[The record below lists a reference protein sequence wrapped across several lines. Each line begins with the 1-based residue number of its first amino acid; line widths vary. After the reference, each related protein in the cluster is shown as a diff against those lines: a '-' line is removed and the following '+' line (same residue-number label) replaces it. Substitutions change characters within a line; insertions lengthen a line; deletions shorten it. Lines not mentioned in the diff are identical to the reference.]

1 MIAAA
6 APSASEAPTKPR
18 KNGEEAR
25 NECMGINRVSRLD
38 RKYGHTVQ
46 HLFSILAPHLL
57 PPVAA
62 AFRGSRRAA
71 PPVLF
76 RRSLVDAHIKYF
88 SCTPRRSPFHFS
100 ALKNMSDAAKLTP
113 MMQQYFEAK
122 RGLGKDTLLLFRLG
136 DFFEMFFEDA
146 VIASKILGLTLT
158 KRQDHAMAG
167 LPSVSLD
174 NHVTKLLAAGKK
186 VAICDQAE
194 PAKAGKLVRREIT
207 RILSPGTT
215 LAANQLDAARNHY
228 LCALAHDKT
237 GLHAAWLDL
246 STGEFRVATDPQIAN
261 LLPVLTAL
269 DPAEVLI
276 IENERERW
284 ATAPH
289 DQTSVH
295 ALHAFAT
302 ARLVTELPGYHFDT
316 TTGAKTVMDTLG
328 VLNLQGFGLAHTHAA
343 LGPAG
348 ALVYYATENLRTKP
362 ENLRGLQE
370 YRSAR
375 TLLLDPATLRNLEI
389 FSSSRGARDGS
400 LLSAINRT
408 ATAAGARLLERW
420 LAAPTLDLAEIHR
433 RQSLVGELLAS
444 PSRLTS
450 LRELLGSVRDIPR
463 ILGRLQNR
471 LRNPRELGGIR
482 DTLAQIPTL
491 HAELAA
497 ISASSSP
504 SSGSQPSTS
513 GSQLSA
519 LSSQLQELP
528 ALRQLLASALA
539 DELPNDLADGNY
551 LRAGYDARLDE
562 LRALTSGN
570 KTWLSDLERAEQE
583 RTGIRS
589 LKVRFT
595 NNFGYYIEITKANLH
610 LVPADYIRRQTTV
623 GGERYV
629 TESLKQKEKEIF
641 HAEENAAARELELFN
656 ALVAT
661 VVADSAALAATADAL
676 AELDVLAG
684 WALLAREWEYC
695 RPVLDEGDVLEIVE
709 GRHPVVEQML
719 RSPDTAAPRGASAG
733 FVPNDTLLACD
744 DAQLALLT
752 GPNMAGKST
761 YIRQI
766 ALITLLAHVG
776 CWVPAKSCRI
786 GLVDRI
792 FSRVGASDD
801 LARGNSTF
809 MVEMNETANI
819 LNNATDRSLI
829 ILDEIGRGTST
840 YDGLSIAWAVVEHL
854 HRDPA
859 RGPRTLFATHYQELT
874 QLSKHLPRL
883 RNFSVA
889 VKEWNDDIVFVRRVI
904 PGAADRSYG
913 IQVARLAG
921 LPLSVI
927 DRAKTILA
935 KLESDDTA
943 VTLPAPPTAKPKK
956 KISVTPPDDSQMNL
970 L

>member
-1 MIAAA
+1 
-6 APSASEAPTKPR
+6 
-18 KNGEEAR
+18 
-25 NECMGINRVSRLD
+25 
-38 RKYGHTVQ
+38 
-46 HLFSILAPHLL
+46 
-57 PPVAA
+57 
-62 AFRGSRRAA
+62 
-71 PPVLF
+71 
-76 RRSLVDAHIKYF
+76 
-88 SCTPRRSPFHFS
+88 
-100 ALKNMSDAAKLTP
+100 MSDAKLTP
-113 MMQQYFEAK
+113 MMQQYFEVK
-122 RGLGKDTLLLFRLG
+122 RGLPRDTLLLFRLG
-136 DFFEMFFEDA
+136 DFFEMFFDDA
-146 VIASKILGLTLT
+146 VTASKLLGLTLT
-158 KRQDHAMAG
+158 KRQEHPMAG
-167 LPSVSLD
+167 IPAHACDNYVS
-174 NHVTKLLAAGKK
+174 KLLAAGKK

-194 PAKAGKLVRREIT
+194 PAKAGKLVRRQLT

-215 LAANQLDAARNHY
+215 LAANQLDAIRNHY
-228 LCALAHDKT
+228 LAAIAVDKH

-246 STGEFRVATDPQIAN
+246 STGEFKVATDAHIAN

-269 DPAEVLI
+269 DPAELLI
-276 IENERERW
+276 VENERERW
-284 ATAPH
+284 TSAPH
-289 DQTSVH
+289 EQIELH
-295 ALHAFAT
+295 ALQAFGST
-302 ARLVTELPGYHFDT
+302 RLVSELPGYHFDSA
-316 TTGAKTVMDTLG
+316 TGAKTVMDTLG
-328 VLNLQGFGLAHTHAA
+328 VLNLQGFGLAHSHPG

-348 ALVYYATENLRTKP
+348 ALVYYATENLCAKP

-370 YRSAR
+370 YRSTN

-389 FSSSRGARDGS
+389 FASVRGGRDGS
-400 LLSAINRT
+400 LLNAICRT
-408 ATAAGARLLERW
+408 ATPAGARLLERW
-420 LAAPTLDLAEIHR
+420 LAAPVLDLADIRRRQAIVGELRAEAMRLAEIH
-433 RQSLVGELLAS
+433 
-444 PSRLTS
+444 
-450 LRELLGSVRDIPR
+450 ELLGQVRDIPR

-482 DTLAQIPTL
+482 DTLAQIPGIKAALAGFEAGRQVATLGAQLAELPKL
-491 HAELAA
+491 HA
-497 ISASSSP
+497 
-504 SSGSQPSTS
+504 
-513 GSQLSA
+513 
-519 LSSQLQELP
+519 
-528 ALRQLLASALA
+528 LLASALA
-539 DELPNDLADGNY
+539 DELPNDLSDGNY
-551 LRAGYDARLDE
+551 IRAGYDAELDRL
-562 LRALTSGN
+562 RSLTTDN

-629 TESLKQKEKEIF
+629 TEALKQKEKEIF
-641 HAEENAAARELELFN
+641 HAEENALARELELFN
-656 ALVAT
+656 QLVAA
-661 VVADSAALAATADAL
+661 VLDESVALAQTADAL

-684 WALLAREWEYC
+684 WALLAREWDYC
-695 RPVLDEGDVLEIVE
+695 QPTLDDGEVLEIVE

-719 RSPDTAAPRGASAG
+719 RSTDMSLARGSTAA

-744 DAQLALLT
+744 DAQIALIT

-761 YIRQI
+761 YIRQV
-766 ALITLLAHVG
+766 ALITLMAQIG

-854 HRDPA
+854 HRAPE

-874 QLSKHLPRL
+874 QLEKHLTRL

-889 VKEWNDDIVFVRRVI
+889 VKEWNDEIVFVRRVI
-904 PGAADRSYG
+904 SGAADRSYG

-921 LPLSVI
+921 LPLTVI
-927 DRAKTILA
+927 DRAKSILA
-935 KLESDDTA
+935 KLESDDTT
-943 VTLPAPPTAKPKK
+943 VSLPAPQARPKK
-956 KISVTPPDDSQMNL
+956 KITVAPADDSQMKL

>member
-1 MIAAA
+1 M
-6 APSASEAPTKPR
+6 SHR
-18 KNGEEAR
+18 
-25 NECMGINRVSRLD
+25 M
-38 RKYGHTVQ
+38 
-46 HLFSILAPHLL
+46 
-57 PPVAA
+57 PPPA
-62 AFRGSRRAA
+62 
-71 PPVLF
+71 
-76 RRSLVDAHIKYF
+76 DKQ
-88 SCTPRRSPFHFS
+88 
-100 ALKNMSDAAKLTP
+100 TP
-113 MMQQYFEAK
+113 MMQQYFEVK
-122 RGLGKDTLLLFRLG
+122 RGLPRDTLLLFRLG
-136 DFFEMFFEDA
+136 DFFELFFDDA
-146 VIASKILGLTLT
+146 LVGSRLLGLTLT
-158 KRQDHAMAG
+158 KRQDHPMCG
-167 LPSVSLD
+167 LPAQALD
-174 NHVTKLLAAGKK
+174 NYVNKLLAAGKK

-194 PAKAGKLVRREIT
+194 TAQPGRLVRRQLT

-215 LAANQLDAARNHY
+215 LAASQLDAARNRY
-228 LCALAHDKT
+228 LCALALDKA

-246 STGEFRVATDPQIAN
+246 STGEFRVATDAHIAN

-269 DPAEVLI
+269 DPAELLI
-276 IENERERW
+276 IEGERERW
-284 ATAPH
+284 QSAPH
-289 DQTSVH
+289 EQIEVH
-295 ALHAFAT
+295 ALHAFASS
-302 ARLVTELPGYHFDT
+302 RLATELSGYHFET
-316 TTGAKTVMDTLG
+316 GTGAKTVIDTLG
-328 VLNLQGFGLAHTHAA
+328 VLNLQGFGLAHSHPA

-348 ALVYYATENLRTKP
+348 ALVYYATENLCAKP

-370 YRSAR
+370 YRSTR

-389 FSSSRGARDGS
+389 FTSARGNRDGT
-400 LLSAINRT
+400 LLWAINRT

-420 LAAPTLDLAEIHR
+420 LAAPTLDLAELNR
-433 RQSLVGELLAS
+433 RQAIVGELLAQ
-444 PSRLTS
+444 PTRLTA
-450 LRELLGSVRDIPR
+450 LREALAQVRDIPR

-482 DTLAQIPTL
+482 DTLTQLPAL
-491 HAELAA
+491 RAELAGFTA
-497 ISASSSP
+497 AR
-504 SSGSQPSTS
+504 
-513 GSQLSA
+513 QLPV
-519 LSSQLQELP
+519 LSSQLHELP
-528 ALRQLLASALA
+528 ALHQLLASALA
-539 DELPNDLADGNY
+539 DNLPNDLAEGNFI
-551 LRAGYDARLDE
+551 RADHDVRLDE

-583 RTGIRS
+583 RTSIRS

-629 TESLKQKEKEIF
+629 TDSLKQKEKEIL
-641 HAEENAAARELELFN
+641 HAEENALAREQELF
-656 ALVAT
+656 AVLVAA
-661 VVADSAALAATADAL
+661 VLDDSIALAQTADAL

-684 WALLAREWEYC
+684 WAVLAREWDYH
-695 RPVLDEGDVLEIVE
+695 RPTLDDGDVVEIVE

-719 RSPDTAAPRGASAG
+719 RGPDAALARGASAA

-744 DAQLALLT
+744 DAQIALLT

-761 YIRQI
+761 YIRQV
-766 ALITLLAHVG
+766 ALITLLAQVG
-776 CWVPAKSCRI
+776 CWVPAKSCRV

-819 LNNATDRSLI
+819 LNNATERSLI

-854 HRDPA
+854 HRDGV

-874 QLSKHLPRL
+874 QLEKHLPRL

-889 VKEWNDDIVFVRRVI
+889 VKEWNDDIVFVRRVVS
-904 PGAADRSYG
+904 GAADRSYG

-935 KLESDDTA
+935 KLESDDTS
-943 VTLPAPPTAKPKK
+943 VTLPASAPQAKPKK
-956 KISVTPPDDSQMNL
+956 KISVTPPDNAQLDL